1 MEQSVER
8 KIEFKNKLINFY
20 NSNKIKIFLIVILI
34 IIFFTS
40 FIFLKYKN
48 EKENS
53 QIAEKYVKA
62 GIYLASN
69 KENDARKIYEEIIL
83 SKNKFYSILSLNTI
97 IEKNLISDK
106 DIIIKYFDILEKT
119 ISRQDQGD
127 LIILK
132 KALFL
137 IKVSDIQNGNNLLK
151 SLADKDTIIK
161 PIVQDL
167 LKK

>member
-1 MEQSVER
+1 MLITSTFIQQ
-8 KIEFKNKLINFY
+8 KNKKNNNLIG
-20 NSNKIKIFLIVILI
+20 
-34 IIFFTS
+34 
-40 FIFLKYKN
+40 
-48 EKENS
+48 
-53 QIAEKYVKA
+53 EKYIQA
-62 GIYLASN
+62 GLNLSLN
-69 KENDARKIYEEIIL
+69 KKDEAQKLFDEIIL

-119 ISRQDQGD
+119 ISSQDQGD

-137 IKVSDIQNGNNLLK
+137 IKDSDIQNGNNLLK

>member
-1 MEQSVER
+1 MEQN
-8 KIEFKNKLINFY
+8 IETKLDLKDKFINFY
-20 NSNKIKIFLIVILI
+20 NSNNLKILI
-34 IIFFTS
+34 FSIILS
-40 FIFLKYKN
+40 IALIMVMFLKYFN
-48 EKENS
+48 EKQNIM
-53 QIAEKYVKA
+53 IAEKYIKA
-62 GIYLASN
+62 GLYLSSN
-69 KENDARKIYEEIIL
+69 KKENAKEIYEEIIL

-119 ISRQDQGD
+119 ISSQDQGD

>member
-1 MEQSVER
+1 MEQSVES

-83 SKNKFYSILSLNTI
+83 SENKFYSILSLNTI

-106 DIIIKYFDILEKT
+106 DVIIKYFDILEKT
-119 ISRQDQGD
+119 ISSQDQGD

>member
-1 MEQSVER
+1 MLITSTFIQQ
-8 KIEFKNKLINFY
+8 KNKKNNNLIG
-20 NSNKIKIFLIVILI
+20 
-34 IIFFTS
+34 
-40 FIFLKYKN
+40 
-48 EKENS
+48 
-53 QIAEKYVKA
+53 EKYIQA
-62 GIYLASN
+62 GLNLSLN
-69 KENDARKIYEEIIL
+69 KKDEAQKLFDEIIL

-119 ISRQDQGD
+119 ISSQDQGD

>member
-1 MEQSVER
+1 MEQSVES
-8 KIEFKNKLINFY
+8 KTEFKDKLINFY
-20 NSNKIKIFLIVILI
+20 NSNKIKIFIIIILI

-83 SKNKFYSILSLNTI
+83 SENKFYSILSLNTI

-119 ISRQDQGD
+119 ISSQDQGD

-137 IKVSDIQNGNNLLK
+137 IKVSDIKNGNNLLK

>member
-1 MEQSVER
+1 MEQSVES

-20 NSNKIKIFLIVILI
+20 NLNKIKIFLIVILI

-119 ISRQDQGD
+119 ISSQDQGD

>member
-1 MEQSVER
+1 MEQSVES
-8 KIEFKNKLINFY
+8 KLEFKNKLINFY
-20 NSNKIKIFLIVILI
+20 NSNKIKIFIIIILI
-34 IIFFTS
+34 IFFFTS

-69 KENDARKIYEEIIL
+69 KENEARKIYEEIIL
-83 SKNKFYSILSLNTI
+83 SENKFYSILSLNTI

-106 DIIIKYFDILEKT
+106 DVIIKYFDILEKT
-119 ISRQDQGD
+119 ISNQDQGD

-137 IKVSDIQNGNNLLK
+137 IKVSDIKNGNNLLK
-151 SLADKDTIIK
+151 SLADKDTVIK